1 MIRINLLGV
10 ERQKIKAAAFDISQH
25 AGILCAVILVLAS
38 AGTGGWYWSLRQE
51 AAQLERETTA
61 ANREAARLKSLLKEV
76 QDFEAQSQ
84 RLQERVKLIESLR
97 AGQSVPVQLLDHIS
111 RSMPDMLW
119 LTDLKQDGGAVTIQG
134 RSNTLI
140 ALSDFVGNL
149 GTNALVQKPI
159 EIVNSQLTEEQ
170 GAKKGQQAAQL
181 VSFTVKVQLAGVQA
195 SEPAKKK
202 GRA

>member
-1 MIRINLLGV
+1 
-10 ERQKIKAAAFDISQH
+10 
-25 AGILCAVILVLAS
+25 
-38 AGTGGWYWSLRQE
+38 
-51 AAQLERETTA
+51 
-61 ANREAARLKSLLKEV
+61 
-76 QDFEAQSQ
+76 
-84 RLQERVKLIESLR
+84 
-97 AGQSVPVQLLDHIS
+97 
-111 RSMPDMLW
+111 MPDMLW